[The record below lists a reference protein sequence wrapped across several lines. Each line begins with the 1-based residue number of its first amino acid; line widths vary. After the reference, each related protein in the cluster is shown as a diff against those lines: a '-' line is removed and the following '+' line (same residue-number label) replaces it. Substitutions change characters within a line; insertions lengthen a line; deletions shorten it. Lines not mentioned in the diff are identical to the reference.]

1 MAFVPWTD
9 AMLLG
14 IAKIDEQHRWL
25 VNCINELHDE
35 LARPAPDRG
44 IVGDILDGLLG
55 YAMNHFLV
63 EEELFQQH
71 GYPQREAHHAAHN
84 RFTARLFM
92 LLEAHQSGT
101 DVGADTLALLK
112 EWITHHVMVEDK
124 AFAPFLKS
132 KGVE

>member
-1 MAFVPWTD
+1 
-9 AMLLG
+9 
-14 IAKIDEQHRWL
+14 
-25 VNCINELHDE
+25 
-35 LARPAPDRG
+35 
-44 IVGDILDGLLG
+44 
-55 YAMNHFLV
+55 
-63 EEELFQQH
+63 
-71 GYPQREAHHAAHN
+71 
-84 RFTARLFM
+84 M